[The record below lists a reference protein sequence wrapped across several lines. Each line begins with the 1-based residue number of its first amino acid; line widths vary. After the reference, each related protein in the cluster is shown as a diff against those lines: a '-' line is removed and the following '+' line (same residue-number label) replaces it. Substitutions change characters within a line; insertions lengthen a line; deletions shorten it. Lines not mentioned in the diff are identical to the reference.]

1 MDCLRSFSFKISGNE
16 TTALVEFATWGAAP
30 QNYWQ
35 YSSTNPNSSTTITGF
50 KNINIYSVEMIGQVD
65 STLGTGN
72 LVLVKDYSFNVTLN
86 NGQNAI
92 PTGTISGTNGY
103 NMTFEPISPLFCL
116 SKFNPKISFET
127 PVQSS
132 NEIIIS
138 AFRAN
143 GIGAQNLLALN
154 LSWNLTF
161 VINYLYE
168 GD

>member
-1 MDCLRSFSFKISGNE
+1 MDCLRSFCFKIAGNE
-16 TTALVEFATWGAAP
+16 NTSPAEFAAWGVAP

-50 KNINIYSVEMIGQVD
+50 KNINIYSIEMIGNVD
-65 STLGTGN
+65 STLGGGQLC
-72 LVLVKDYSFNVTLN
+72 LVQDYSFDVTLN

-92 PTGTISGTNGY
+92 PTGVISGTNGY
-103 NMTFEPISPLFCL
+103 NLIFEPISPLFRL
-116 SKFNPKISFET
+116 SKFNTKISFET

-132 NEIIIS
+132 NEITIS
-138 AFRAN
+138 DFRAN
-143 GIGAQNLLALN
+143 GIGAQNPLGLS

-161 VINYLYE
+161 VVNYLYE